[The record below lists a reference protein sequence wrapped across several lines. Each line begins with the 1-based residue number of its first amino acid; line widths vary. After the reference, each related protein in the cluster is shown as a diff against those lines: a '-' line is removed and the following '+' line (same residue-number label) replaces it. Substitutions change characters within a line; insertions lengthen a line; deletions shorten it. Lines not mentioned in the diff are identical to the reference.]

1 MKFKEKW
8 TILTVILIIILAIIC
23 SFKQDKKEVKSDN
36 PYQKYNFYKEENYN
50 RYLNYQNKT
59 NLNEKDTILY
69 VNIGLDNDFYTN
81 AKESPKQNTN
91 YVLVNKYNYLLEKY
105 IPNNLIKLDE
115 YAKNN
120 LYLNQEAY
128 NAFKKM
134 ALDAKI
140 NGLSIRIISAYRDY
154 NYQNNLYN
162 NYLKNDPQNADK
174 YSAKPGHSEH
184 QTGLAI
190 DIDNISNI
198 YDKFENTKE
207 FLWVKD
213 NCYKY
218 GFILR
223 YPKDKEHITGYIYEP
238 WHYRYVGI
246 EISSY
251 IYEND
256 LTYEEY
262 YYEFLY

>member
-262 YYEFLY
+262 YYEFLD

>member
-190 DIDNISNI
+190 DIDNMSNI

-262 YYEFLY
+262 YYEFLD